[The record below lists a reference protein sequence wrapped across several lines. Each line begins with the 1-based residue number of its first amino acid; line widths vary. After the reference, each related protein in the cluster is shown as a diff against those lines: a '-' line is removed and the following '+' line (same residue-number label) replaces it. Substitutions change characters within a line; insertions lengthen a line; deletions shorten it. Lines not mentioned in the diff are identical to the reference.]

1 MKKLIEDNY
10 KSIVDR
16 GLITPSTTRY
26 DFYTK
31 LIEEVDELYNFSS
44 EENFREELADV
55 ILVCFNWAEHEGI
68 DIEKEL
74 QKKIDKNFQRA
85 EN

>member
-16 GLITPSTTRY
+16 GLITPSTTDL
-26 DFYTK
+26 DFFNK
-31 LIEEVDELYNFSS
+31 LIEEVDEVYTAKTNDDLK
-44 EENFREELADV
+44 EEMADV
-55 ILVCFNWAEHEGI
+55 ILTTLNWAHHKGF

-74 QKKIDKNFQRA
+74 QKKIDKNFQRVK
-85 EN
+85 N